1 MVTLFITTDASQ
13 GWCGGDRGQS
23 WDFNSQ
29 LKSLQFAQKELGISL
44 SLWVKE
50 DDGDLSF
57 ECEESDRHGTISKS

>member
-13 GWCGGDRGQS
+13 GWCGGDSGQS

-29 LKSLQFAQKELGISL
+29 LEALQFAEKELDISL

-50 DDGDLSF
+50 EDGDLSF
-57 ECEESDRHGTISKS
+57 ECDESDRHGTICKS